1 MCCSNF
7 LEEQKSASTFF
18 LFFRVAQP
26 VTAVLPPRTAS
37 VIKRRVNVSAKPVP
51 QARNV
56 IDVKPDSG
64 I

>member
-7 LEEQKSASTFF
+7 LKQKSASTFS
-18 LFFRVAQP
+18 FFRVAQP

-37 VIKRRVNVSAKPVP
+37 VIKRRVNVSAKRVP

>member
-7 LEEQKSASTFF
+7 LKQKSASTFF
-18 LFFRVAQP
+18 SFFRVAQP

-37 VIKRRVNVSAKPVP
+37 VIKRRVNVSAKRVP